1 MERELDFASSY
12 VDSLRYLRL
21 GLTWFHGLFWNYF
34 YVLQERQWEEMP
46 LTLCT
51 AVFLVSLYLIE
62 NYILFTDNCFTLGIV
77 YFLHNVTYQFGTSQI
92 NCKHLCKTIID
103 FPQ

>member
-1 MERELDFASSY
+1 
-12 VDSLRYLRL
+12 
-21 GLTWFHGLFWNYF
+21 
-34 YVLQERQWEEMP
+34 MP

-92 NCKHLCKTIID
+92 VNTYAKQLLI
-103 FPQ
+103 FLSR